1 MTNVIPFPGR
11 LRAAGELRVVANPS
25 YWPKGQLGV
34 TYYDTISGIGA
45 GVTWAYKHGWYSGQ
59 WMFRGSQDEPDAFFG
74 TSDGYVP
81 KHVREAAAPIIATYP
96 PFHPTTSHEDYV

>member
-11 LRAAGELRVVANPS
+11 LRAAGELHVVANPG

-34 TYYDTISGIGA
+34 TYTDTST
-45 GVTWAYKHGWYSGQ
+45 GVSWAYKHGWYSGN
-59 WMFRGSQDEPDAFFG
+59 WMFHTPKDEPDAFFG

-81 KHVREAAAPIIATYP
+81 KHVLEAAAPLIATYP